1 MSETQ
6 ICVSLDGT
14 TLQSIT
20 DEAVRAN
27 LAGADFIEVRFD
39 KMYLVQPDLSNFD
52 EEEGETPS
60 LPPIEEW
67 ERKKVDDIEPKEL
80 IDSILIGMPLP
91 VIFTVRS
98 QNEQGF
104 FPGSEEERIEILS
117 MAIDAKVAWVDLELN
132 IPEKQRKELADKAN
146 KNGVK
151 VIASE
156 HNHDGMPSDQD
167 IIQLVEENQ
176 SKGDIVKFC
185 GQCTNHHDAL
195 QVVNAAWDLKNK
207 ELNYSIMGLSSGGD
221 WARLHAPLFNQNMV
235 FATMQNE
242 FRLSDKGLINVRDLR
257 EAWTLLEY

>member
-27 LAGADFIEVRFD
+27 LAGADYIEVRFD

-80 IDSILIGMPLP
+80 IDSVLIGMPLP

-132 IPEKQRKELADKAN
+132 IPENKEKNLRTRPIKMESKLLQAN
-146 KNGVK
+146 
-151 VIASE
+151 
-156 HNHDGMPSDQD
+156 
-167 IIQLVEENQ
+167 IIMMACHRTKTSSNWLEENQ

-221 WARLHAPLFNQNMV
+221 WPDYMPHYSIRTWYSPPCKTNSV
-235 FATMQNE
+235 Y
-242 FRLSDKGLINVRDLR
+242 RIKD
-257 EAWTLLEY
+257 

>member
-52 EEEGETPS
+52 EEEGETFLTPQ
-60 LPPIEEW
+60 LRN

-80 IDSILIGMPLP
+80 IDSILDWDALP

-98 QNEQGF
+98 QMSKGF

-117 MAIDAKVAWVDLELN
+117 MAIDAKVLIDLELN
-132 IPEKQRKELADKAN
+132 IPEKTKKRT
-146 KNGVK
+146 
-151 VIASE
+151 
-156 HNHDGMPSDQD
+156 
-167 IIQLVEENQ
+167 
-176 SKGDIVKFC
+176 C
-185 GQCTNHHDAL
+185 G
-195 QVVNAAWDLKNK
+195 
-207 ELNYSIMGLSSGGD
+207 
-221 WARLHAPLFNQNMV
+221 
-235 FATMQNE
+235 
-242 FRLSDKGLINVRDLR
+242 
-257 EAWTLLEY
+257 

>member
-52 EEEGETPS
+52 EEEGEVPS

-104 FPGSEEERIEILS
+104 FPGSEEERIEI
-117 MAIDAKVAWVDLELN
+117 
-132 IPEKQRKELADKAN
+132 
-146 KNGVK
+146 
-151 VIASE
+151 
-156 HNHDGMPSDQD
+156 
-167 IIQLVEENQ
+167 
-176 SKGDIVKFC
+176 
-185 GQCTNHHDAL
+185 
-195 QVVNAAWDLKNK
+195 
-207 ELNYSIMGLSSGGD
+207 
-221 WARLHAPLFNQNMV
+221 
-235 FATMQNE
+235 
-242 FRLSDKGLINVRDLR
+242 
-257 EAWTLLEY
+257 